1 MPRLSPTTV
10 IATAS
15 ARLMRGSL
23 ATAAPPE
30 RFADAHRLE
39 STAVATE
46 HYFSADPSSTQ
57 DRRTI
62 TVRLAD
68 QDLRVVTAGGTFSPD
83 HLDTGTRV
91 LLDEVPAPPPAGALL
106 DLGCGWGPIALTLG
120 LLSPGADVYAVD
132 VNERA
137 LGLTKENAGALGLD
151 RVLACRPEDVDPQI
165 RFATV
170 WSNPPIRV
178 GKAVL
183 HDLLAT
189 WLPRLEPDGTAYL
202 VVAKQLGAD
211 SLARWIEHDLGM
223 PCRRLAIARGFR
235 VLAVSR

>member
-1 MPRLSPTTV
+1 
-10 IATAS
+10 
-15 ARLMRGSL
+15 MRGSL
-23 ATAAPPE
+23 ATVAQPE
-30 RFADAHRLE
+30 RFAGAVRRSGSPPRFAAAHRLE

-68 QDLRVVTAGGTFSPD
+68 RDLRVVTAGGTFSPE

-91 LLDEVPAPPPAGALL
+91 LLDEVPPPPPTGALL

-120 LLSPGADVYAVD
+120 LLSPEADVYAVD

-137 LGLTKENAGALGLD
+137 LGLTRENAAAFGLE

-165 RFATV
+165 RFATI

-202 VVAKQLGAD
+202 VVAKNLGAD

>member
-1 MPRLSPTTV
+1 VT
-10 IATAS
+10 
-15 ARLMRGSL
+15 
-23 ATAAPPE
+23 
-30 RFADAHRLE
+30 
-39 STAVATE
+39 TE
-46 HYFSADPSSTQ
+46 HYFSADPAGPE

-68 QDLRVVTAGGTFSPD
+68 RDVRVVTAAGTFSPD

-91 LLDEVPAPPPAGALL
+91 LLDEVPDPPATGALL
-106 DLGCGWGPIALTLG
+106 DLGCGWGAIALTLG
-120 LLSPGADVYAVD
+120 LLSPTADVYAVD

-137 LGLTKENAGALGLD
+137 LALTRENAAELGLD
-151 RVLACRPEDVDPQI
+151 RVVACRPEMVDPTL
-165 RFATV
+165 RFATI

-183 HDLLAT
+183 HEMLTT

-202 VVAKQLGAD
+202 VVAKKLGAD
-211 SLARWIEHDLGM
+211 SLARWIEHELGM